1 MDCWRITKNDLKEAL
16 LTLKPN
22 TYFCISDHLENWLCV
37 TKLKLGECAELYICT
52 DKEASFKTM
61 ESDINKFVDYIFVNW
76 ATANTFMYAKLDIKN
91 IGE

>member
-1 MDCWRITKNDLKEAL
+1 MGCWRITKNDLKEAL

-22 TYFCISDHLENWLCV
+22 TYFCISDHLENWLRV
-37 TKLKLGECAELYICT
+37 TKLKLGECTELYICT
-52 DKEASFKTM
+52 DKEASFKIM
-61 ESDINKFVDYIFVNW
+61 ENDINKFVDYIFVNW